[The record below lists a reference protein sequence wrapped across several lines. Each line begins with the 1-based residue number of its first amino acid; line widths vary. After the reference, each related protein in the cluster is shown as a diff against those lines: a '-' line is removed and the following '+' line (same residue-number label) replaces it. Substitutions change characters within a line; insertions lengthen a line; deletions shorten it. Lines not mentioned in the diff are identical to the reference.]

1 MAVVLKEEILM
12 TEFQGWLLLA
22 ILAFVVAVIAEDK
35 KDSVTGFFALVGIVL
50 FFAGLFHFIAS

>member
-1 MAVVLKEEILM
+1 M

-50 FFAGLFHFIAS
+50 FFAGIFHFIAS